1 MDCEQYIPWTVNNM
15 FRGLWTIC
23 LIVLQ
28 DSIVVMAC
36 TIIQRELESIDNQ
49 IVTYTDFPEIPFLLV
64 AINYVLLFKSDVM
77 LKHNKCY

>member
-1 MDCEQYIPWTVNNM
+1 M